1 MRFSRKNENKP
12 QLEEKIKTCNG
23 RTTTL
28 LFDIKIGAFFIASKS
43 LINKGTQ
50 NNFFAHYKQNDD

>member
-28 LFDIKIGAFFIASKS
+28 LFGIKIGAFFHSE
-43 LINKGTQ
+43 LIVD
-50 NNFFAHYKQNDD
+50 KQRNTK

>member
-28 LFDIKIGAFFIASKS
+28 RFGIKTGAFFIAS
-43 LINKGTQ
+43 
-50 NNFFAHYKQNDD
+50 

>member
-28 LFDIKIGAFFIASKS
+28 LFGIKIGAFFIASS
-43 LINKGTQ
+43 LINKETQ
-50 NNFFAHYKQNDD
+50 NNFLAHYKQNDD